1 MENPNSHKISR
12 KEQILQSLARML
24 EASPG
29 ERITTAALAKEV
41 GVSEAALYRHFP
53 SKARM
58 FEGLIKFIEDTLFQR
73 ISRILKEEENAHE
86 RCHKIL
92 TLLLTFADKNPG
104 MTRLLTGDALAGE
117 TERLRE
123 RIAQFYDRFEA
134 QLKQVLREAQIRE
147 NMKPSI
153 SAISWQTCCSPPA
166 RVGSCNSC
174 AANSKTLPWNTGTC
188 SGSTSAAIC
197 SRLTLLQRLPA
208 ATRRRTVPDI
218 FARRANSTA
227 GMGHRPIAGSR

>member
-1 MENPNSHKISR
+1 METTTKISR
-12 KEQILQSLARML
+12 KDHILQSLAQML
-24 EASPG
+24 ETQPG
-29 ERITTAALAKEV
+29 ARITTAAPAKEV

-73 ISRILKEEENAHE
+73 ISRILKEEASAEV

-92 TLLLTFADKNPG
+92 TLLLTFSDKNPG

-123 RIAQFYDRFEA
+123 RIAQFFSRLEA

-147 NMKPSI
+147 NLKPAV
-153 SAISWQTCCSPPA
+153 SASALANLLLACCEGRLVQFVRSEFNDSPLEHWDLQW
-166 RVGSCNSC
+166 GFLSSQ
-174 AANSKTLPWNTGTC
+174 L
-188 SGSTSAAIC
+188 
-197 SRLTLLQRLPA
+197 LTPFT
-208 ATRRRTVPDI
+208 ATAT
-218 FARRANSTA
+218 
-227 GMGHRPIAGSR
+227 